1 MQRFL
6 RSLKVLRLELMSEMV
21 LKPQTPFVQSQIRGL
36 VPSFVLV
43 YGGLDVYAN
52 SGIQR
57 W

>member
-1 MQRFL
+1 MERFL
-6 RSLKVLRLELMSEMV
+6 RNLKVLGLELMSEMV
-21 LKPQTPFVQSQIRGL
+21 LKSQTPFAQSQIRGL

-43 YGGLDVYAN
+43 YGGLAVYAN